1 LNNLKK
7 IKKLLIYQ
15 EHFKQ
20 IRISEMTKLL
30 SIFSLSLFLILS
42 SFDVSAN
49 HCSGGHKEV
58 KDETKESSDN
68 SEKE

>member
-1 LNNLKK
+1 
-7 IKKLLIYQ
+7 
-15 EHFKQ
+15 
-20 IRISEMTKLL
+20 MTKLL